1 MKIVSNATPIIS
13 LSSIN
18 RIDIL
23 QQIFGK
29 VVVSQAVY
37 NEVKAKRR
45 YGYDD
50 IDSPFIEVM
59 SIQGVAY
66 RDLLLSQLDV
76 GEAETII
83 LAKEI
88 NADFVII
95 DENIGY
101 RIARNSDLQVIRTLS
116 ILLKAKEKGVIP
128 AIKPLLDEMIAK
140 GRWYSKNVY
149 ETCLRKCN
157 EF

>member
-50 IDSPFIEVM
+50 IDSPFIEVT

-88 NADFVII
+88 HADFVII

-101 RIARNSDLQVIRTLS
+101 RIAKNSNLQVIRTLS

-157 EF
+157 EL

>member
-50 IDSPFIEVM
+50 IDSPFIAVT

-101 RIARNSDLQVIRTLS
+101 RIAKNSNLQVIRTLS
-116 ILLKAKEKGVIP
+116 ILLKAKEKGLIS
-128 AIKPLLDEMIAK
+128 AIKPLLDEMITK

-149 ETCLRKCN
+149 ETCLRRCD
-157 EF
+157 EI

>member
-1 MKIVSNATPIIS
+1 MKVVSNATPIIS

-18 RIDIL
+18 HFDLLHRM
-23 QQIFGK
+23 FGSII
-29 VVVSQAVY
+29 VSRAVY

-45 YGYDD
+45 YGYDE
-50 IDSPFIEVM
+50 IDSSFIEVK
-59 SIQGVAY
+59 SIQGENY
-66 RDLLLSQLDV
+66 RDLLLNQLDV

-101 RIARNSDLQVIRTLS
+101 KIAKNSNLQVIRTLS
-116 ILLKAKEKGVIP
+116 ILLRAKEKGLIP
-128 AIKPLLDEMIAK
+128 AIKPLLDKMIAK
-140 GRWYSKNVY
+140 GRWYSKNGLP
-149 ETCLRKCN
+149 T
-157 EF
+157 